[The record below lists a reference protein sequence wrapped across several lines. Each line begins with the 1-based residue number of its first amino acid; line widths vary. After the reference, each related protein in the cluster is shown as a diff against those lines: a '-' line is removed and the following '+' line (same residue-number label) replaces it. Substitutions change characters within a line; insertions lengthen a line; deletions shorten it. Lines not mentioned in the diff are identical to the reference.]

1 MTPIRR
7 WNAGGASIRDGQAFF
22 DATEIDDVTL
32 DLPMPAEQQMVEA
45 MVARGRAVFLGV
57 ALVSTLVLP
66 GALIGLG
73 ALVAAITHAPVCGAI
88 GERLRLSNN
97 GECSPNVHWEFYL
110 GATSL
115 GLTLLMFLGSCGKL
129 WNSGRVRKI
138 RLQRREARD
147 CDDGACG
154 LGETCSLAA
163 RET

>member
-7 WNAGGASIRDGQAFF
+7 WNASGVSIRDGQTFF
-22 DATEIDDVTL
+22 DAMEIDDVTL
-32 DLPMPAEQQMVEA
+32 DLPMPAKLQTVEA

-73 ALVAAITHAPVCGAI
+73 ALIAAITQAPVCGAI
-88 GERLRLSNN
+88 GERLRLPNS

-110 GATSL
+110 GATSM
-115 GLTLLMFLGSCGKL
+115 GLTVLMFLASCGKL

-138 RLQRREARD
+138 RLQRRKVEARD
-147 CDDGACG
+147 CDSGACG
-154 LGETCSLAA
+154 LDGPMG
-163 RET
+163 